1 MRARSGRRA
10 IAAVE
15 FALVVPVL
23 LVVLIGGTD
32 LGLKVWAKGA
42 LANAVGQ
49 GAYYAFLAGPSVT
62 ASAVQ
67 SFVQAAAPGTTATVS
82 GPTAECTATAP
93 TELVAAPTSG
103 NCSDGTKPGTYLTI
117 SATKTAAT
125 LGGGIWDYGGTTV
138 SDQVAVRLE

>member
-1 MRARSGRRA
+1 MTGRRGCRA

-23 LVVLIGGTD
+23 LIVLIGGTD
-32 LGLKVWAKGA
+32 LGLKVWAKGT
-42 LANAVGQ
+42 LANAMGQ

-62 ASAVQ
+62 ASAVK

-82 GPTAECTATAP
+82 GPTAECTLSAP
-93 TELVAAPTSG
+93 TQLVAAPSSG
-103 NCSDGTKPGTYLTI
+103 NCTDGTKPGTYLTI
-117 SATKTAAT
+117 SATKTAAN

-138 SDQVAVRLE
+138 SDQVSVRLQ